1 MNNTFNA
8 YIESLTPAKQMIAR
22 EAVETYLRGESE
34 EVEKITCS
42 NDIYK
47 KLRYMAQYEE
57 EHAVILLLNQNC
69 NIIKVK
75 ELSYGSLTCTMVDVR
90 IIAKEAILNNAT
102 AVILAHNHPSGN
114 LNPSRDDNNITNK
127 VRDGLNLLA
136 IKLIDHV
143 IISNVGYFS
152 YADSGRI

>member
-1 MNNTFNA
+1 
-8 YIESLTPAKQMIAR
+8 MIAR

-42 NDIYK
+42 NVIYK

-57 EHAVILLLNQNC
+57 EHAVILLLKQNC

>member
-1 MNNTFNA
+1 
-8 YIESLTPAKQMIAR
+8 MIAR

-57 EHAVILLLNQNC
+57 EHAVILLLNHNC

-114 LNPSRDDNNITNK
+114 LNPSRDDNNVTNK